1 MSPNIRKGT
10 RLKQFLK
17 RSVAT
22 ALVVAAAACAGT
34 TSYQKAKEEEA
45 LGHYDLAVIN
55 YAKALDL
62 DPGNSGYKATL
73 ARARLRASQF
83 HFEKGKMYAASGRPD
98 LAVVELEQASLLDP
112 TNDYA
117 ATELRKAREA
127 KAKAD
132 VEKNAETNMEKIKK
146 KTKGARAVSVIL
158 EPSSDKPINLN
169 FPQQKPIKQIYRAL
183 ADAAGINVIFDPQL
197 KDDNVSIVLSNI
209 EFQKALETLIRQE
222 NHFYKIID
230 ARTILIAADTP
241 QNRKTYED
249 LVIRT
254 FFLSNADVT
263 EVANAL
269 RALLQTTRISINKA
283 ENSVTL
289 RDTADKVAVAERI
302 VEQNDKQVSEVV
314 VDVELLQINTGE
326 LQDLGLELTPRRIS
340 ASIPA
345 PGGTT
350 NLGAPL
356 GAGQFNW
363 SQIQQIA
370 ISSVGFTIP
379 SAQLTFIKDNTSA
392 ELLAKPQLRISE
404 GQKAQLLIGSKVPVP
419 VTQFQSVGSGGVGGV
434 TSPVTSYQYQDIGI
448 KIEVEPRVHHNKEVT
463 LKLMV
468 EVSNQEGNAEGTTQ
482 PQFGTRTISSNIRLK
497 DGETNFLAGL
507 YRVDKAD
514 VKNTIPFIGDIPII
528 GLLFTHNNNAR
539 RTTDLVLTLTP
550 HIIRIPDVTEEDVT
564 PYFVGTDSNISYQGG
579 PRVENPTRDNG
590 PFEQQ
595 PGAGAKAPPP
605 RDARRAAAAACA
617 AGRSAPRRPGLR
629 ADRHLQA
636 GPDDGAAAARLAS
649 GAGPAA
655 GLVVLFLLFGRR
667 EVRDFGRGGGAIA
680 LRFRSVL
687 RQPRGGSPAE
697 HPRPRDLG
705 CRPDGGDGR
714 HQVRSGRRGADRRQA
729 DPRKRNRSRRRR
741 RPEGPHRDP
750 VSQRGGARGHAC
762 PRRDHAARGCAGPL
776 GARLR
781 TDGPFGGG
789 RFLDAVGDRRQVIM
803 PSSRTRRPGAAGFTM
818 VEVAI
823 VAAMIAILAA
833 MAVPVARYS
842 LRRQKE
848 LELRYQLRMMR
859 DTIDKYKQM
868 SDSGLIPLEVGGEG
882 YPPELETLV
891 KGVNLVGQVAKKHRF
906 MRKIPIDPMTSKAE
920 WGLRSYQDETD
931 SFSWGG
937 QNVYDVYSL
946 SEARALDGTYYKDW

>member
-1 MSPNIRKGT
+1 MSGNIRRGT
-10 RLKQFLK
+10 SLKQFLK
-17 RSVAT
+17 RWVAV
-22 ALVVAAAACAGT
+22 ALVAAVGCAGT
-34 TSYQKAKEEEA
+34 TSYQKAKEEEN
-45 LGHYDLAVIN
+45 LGHYDLAVMN
-55 YAKALDL
+55 YARALEL
-62 DPGNSGYKATL
+62 EPGNSGYKATL

-98 LAVVELEQASLLDP
+98 MAVVELEQATLLDP

-132 VEKNAETNMEKIKK
+132 SEKNAETNMERIKK
-146 KTKGARAVSVIL
+146 KTKGQRAVSVIL

-314 VDVELLQINTGE
+314 VDVELLQINTSD
-326 LQDLGLELTPRRIS
+326 LQDLGLELVPRKVS
-340 ASIPA
+340 ANVPA
-345 PGGTT
+345 PGGVT
-350 NLGAPL
+350 NLGGAASL
-356 GAGQFNW
+356 GSNQFTWN
-363 SQIQQIA
+363 QLQQITLNS
-370 ISSVGFTIP
+370 IGFTIP
-379 SAQLTFIKDNTSA
+379 SATFTFIKDNTNA

-419 VTQFQSVGSGGVGGV
+419 VTSFQSVGAGVGGAV
-434 TSPVTSYQYQDIGI
+434 TSPVTSFQYQDIGI

-468 EVSNQEGNAEGTTQ
+468 EVSNQEGYAPGTTQ

-507 YRVDKAD
+507 YRVDKSD

-528 GLLFTHNNNAR
+528 GLLFTHNNNDHH
-539 RTTDLVLTLTP
+539 TTDLVLTLTP

-590 PFEQQ
+590 PFEQ
-595 PGAGAKAPPP
+595 PPAGARVPPP
-605 RDARRAAAAACA
+605 NQGRTPPQPAPQAPAIPPLGVPGSAPTDIFKPPPASPPPGSPQAQVPPQSSSLSSSSGSATVATKSEAADAGSDQALFDFDPPAATLAVGAQQSILVRATTAAALTGSTVAIRFDPAVVTPVVVRPILGNGSGTA
-617 AGRSAPRRPGLR
+617 DAVVQKDHIVIQFPSAEELGGTRALAEITLRGVAPGHSTLVFEPT
-629 ADRHLQA
+629 DIS
-636 GPDDGAAAARLAS
+636 GAA
-649 GAGPAA
+649 
-655 GLVVLFLLFGRR
+655 VL
-667 EVRDFGRGGGAIA
+667 
-680 LRFRSVL
+680 ST
-687 RQPRGGSPAE
+687 P
-697 HPRPRDLG
+697 
-705 CRPDGGDGR
+705 
-714 HQVRSGRRGADRRQA
+714 
-729 DPRKRNRSRRRR
+729 
-741 RPEGPHRDP
+741 
-750 VSQRGGARGHAC
+750 
-762 PRRDHAARGCAGPL
+762 
-776 GARLR
+776 
-781 TDGPFGGG
+781 T
-789 RFLDAVGDRRQVIM
+789 VI
-803 PSSRTRRPGAAGFTM
+803 
-818 VEVAI
+818 
-823 VAAMIAILAA
+823 
-833 MAVPVARYS
+833 
-842 LRRQKE
+842 
-848 LELRYQLRMMR
+848 
-859 DTIDKYKQM
+859 
-868 SDSGLIPLEVGGEG
+868 
-882 YPPELETLV
+882 
-891 KGVNLVGQVAKKHRF
+891 
-906 MRKIPIDPMTSKAE
+906 
-920 WGLRSYQDETD
+920 
-931 SFSWGG
+931 
-937 QNVYDVYSL
+937 DVQ
-946 SEARALDGTYYKDW
+946 